1 MNMQVFIN
9 GLKVKEFVL
18 PNIKRLMSIEI
29 KVTPHPPPRP
39 RIKMSQELPVNP
51 NFQKIH
57 SVPRRWYQQR
67 ENVC

>member
-1 MNMQVFIN
+1 MQVFIN

-39 RIKMSQELPVNP
+39 RVMSQELPVNP

-57 SVPRRWYQQR
+57 SVPQQWYRQKRR